1 VANEYR
7 NKNPNA
13 AIRLIVRDPPMT
25 HYGQIERPKQLAA
38 TDFSVVRWLLK

>member
-13 AIRLIVRDPPMT
+13 AIRLIVWDPPIT
-25 HYGQIERPKQLAA
+25 HYGQIERPKHLAA
-38 TDFSVVRWLLK
+38 ADFSVVRRLLK